1 MKFKS
6 FKLNIKI
13 IIKFNIVDDQSSED
27 HKIQFE
33 SQTSKI
39 GCNSSQNHQSH
50 IIQDLTLLNQSQLSL
65 RKSFNFL
72 NCFLYLEIFN

>member
-50 IIQDLTLLNQSQLSL
+50 IIQDLTLLNQSQLSNSIKIYTSL
-65 RKSFNFL
+65 RKSF
-72 NCFLYLEIFN
+72 IF